1 MLSYVV
7 RRVVAMLLML
17 VALSMVVFGLFQVLP
32 ADPAALT
39 CGKSCT
45 PVVIAA
51 NRRRLGYDRPVT
63 EQYARFVS
71 AIFVGRDYGVGRAR
85 FHCDAPC
92 LGHSFA
98 RGVDV
103 RPLLVERMGV
113 TAQEA
118 VGGFVLWIAVGV
130 GGGVLAAL
138 WHRRWPDRTL
148 MSLSLLGYSFP
159 DFFIGLLLLY
169 FVVFRF
175 HVMSLP
181 GVHALPRGP
190 RGLVALDAAA
200 VGDAGG
206 QQRGVLHAADPHAG
220 ARHDGRGLRADGAQ
234 QGARA
239 GRGDRS
245 ARAAGRPDAGGHRR
259 GHRPGR
265 AARRRRDRRAGVR
278 PARARAPGAGLGRH
292 LRPAAH
298 RRHRAARCGVRDR
311 REPRGRPALRGAR
324 PARPP
329 DLSPCGSCC

>member
-175 HVMSLP
+175 HVMSYPAYTPFHEDPAAWLRSMLLP
-181 GVHALPRGP
+181 WVTLAVSSAAFYTRLTRTQVLDTMGEDFVRTARSK
-190 RGLVALDAAA
+190 GLGQGA
-200 VGDAGG
+200 VIG
-206 QQRGVLHAADPHAG
+206 
-220 ARHDGRGLRADGAQ
+220 RHVLRAGLTPVVT
-234 QGARA
+234 
-239 GRGDRS
+239 
-245 ARAAGRPDAGGHRR
+245 AAGIDLAGLLG
-259 GHRPGR
+259 
-265 AARRRRDRRAGVR
+265 GVVIAEQVFGL
-278 PARARAPGAGLGRH
+278 PGLGR
-292 LRPAAH
+292 LALDSVVTYDLPLIVGTVLLAAAFVIVANLVVDLLYAVLDP
-298 RRHRAARCGVRDR
+298 RVR
-311 REPRGRPALRGAR
+311 LT
-324 PARPP
+324 
-329 DLSPCGSCC
+329 